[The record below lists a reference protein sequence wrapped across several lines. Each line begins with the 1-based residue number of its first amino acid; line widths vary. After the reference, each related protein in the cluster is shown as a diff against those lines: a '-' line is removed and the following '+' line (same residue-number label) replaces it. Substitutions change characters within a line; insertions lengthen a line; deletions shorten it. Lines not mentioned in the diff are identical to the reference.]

1 MVENGHN
8 GTNGTLASNRAEMDR
23 FLTKLRESGNVRLSC
38 AAADLPRTTAYRWR
52 KTWATF
58 AAEWQ
63 EALDDALD
71 LLEEEAWRRARKDSD
86 RLLMFLLKAHRREVY
101 GDWVRQEV
109 SGPDGAA
116 IDIHDSRFDAALA
129 KVYDQGEG
137 EDT

>member
-1 MVENGHN
+1 MAENGHN

-109 SGPDGAA
+109 SGPDGSA
-116 IDIHDSRFDAALA
+116 IEVHDSRFDAAVA
-129 KVYDQGEG
+129 KVYGQGEG